1 MIRIFGALAI
11 GLLFGAGVSI
21 SGMINPAKVLGFLD
35 FAGNWDPTLGL
46 VMLGAL
52 IAAVPGYALAKRLDA
67 PLTET
72 KFRIPTARH
81 IDAPLVAGAVMFGI
95 GWGLVG
101 FCPGPAIAAIATG
114 LQDVLIFFA
123 AMLAGMGLFR
133 VFTLLRGDRGFR
145 PPA

>member
-1 MIRIFGALAI
+1 MIRILGALAI
-11 GLLFGAGVSI
+11 GLLFGAGVSV

-52 IAAVPGYALAKRLDA
+52 IAAVPGYALVRRLDA
-67 PLTET
+67 HLTEQR
-72 KFRIPTARH
+72 FQIPTARH
-81 IDAPLVAGAVMFGI
+81 IDVPLVAGALMFGV

-101 FCPGPAIAAIATG
+101 FCPGPAIAAVATG

-123 AMLAGMGLFR
+123 AMVAGMGLFQ
-133 VFTLLRGDRGFR
+133 VFDVLRRDQV
-145 PPA
+145 

>member
-1 MIRIFGALAI
+1 MIRILGALAI
-11 GLLFGAGVSI
+11 GLLFSAGVSV

-52 IAAVPGYALAKRLDA
+52 IAAVPGYALVRRLDA
-67 PLTET
+67 PLTEQR
-72 KFRIPTARH
+72 FQIPTARH
-81 IDAPLVAGAVMFGI
+81 IDVPLVAGALMFGV

-101 FCPGPAIAAIATG
+101 FCPGPAIAAVATG

-123 AMLAGMGLFR
+123 AMVAGMGLFR
-133 VFTLLRGDRGFR
+133 VFDVLRRDQV
-145 PPA
+145 

>member
-1 MIRIFGALAI
+1 MVAALI
-11 GLLFGAGVSI
+11 VGLLFGAGVSV

-35 FAGNWDPTLGL
+35 FAGDWDPTLGL

-52 IAAVPGYALAKRLDA
+52 IAAAPGYALAKRLDA
-67 PLTET
+67 PLTDHR
-72 KFRIPTARH
+72 FHIPTTRH
-81 IDAPLVAGAVMFGI
+81 IDVPLIAGALMFGV

-123 AMLAGMGLFR
+123 AMVAGMGFFR
-133 VFTLLRGDRGFR
+133 VFSIFR
-145 PPA
+145 RERA

>member
-1 MIRIFGALAI
+1 MIRILGALAI
-11 GLLFGAGVSI
+11 GLLFGAGVSV

-52 IAAVPGYALAKRLDA
+52 IAAVPGYALVRRLDA
-67 PLTET
+67 PLTEQR
-72 KFRIPTARH
+72 FQIPTARH
-81 IDAPLVAGAVMFGI
+81 IDVPLVAGALMFGV

-101 FCPGPAIAAIATG
+101 FCPGPAIAAVATG

-123 AMLAGMGLFR
+123 AMVAGMGLFR
-133 VFTLLRGDRGFR
+133 VFDVLRRDQV
-145 PPA
+145 

>member
-1 MIRIFGALAI
+1 MIRILGALAI
-11 GLLFGAGVSI
+11 GLLFGAGVSV

-52 IAAVPGYALAKRLDA
+52 IAAVPGYALVRRLDA
-67 PLTET
+67 PLTEQR
-72 KFRIPTARH
+72 FQIPTARH
-81 IDAPLVAGAVMFGI
+81 IDVPLVAGALMFWV

-101 FCPGPAIAAIATG
+101 FCPGPAIAAVATG

-123 AMLAGMGLFR
+123 AMVAGMGLFR
-133 VFTLLRGDRGFR
+133 VFDVLRRDQV
-145 PPA
+145 

>member
-1 MIRIFGALAI
+1 MIRILGALAI
-11 GLLFGAGVSI
+11 GLLFGAGVSV

-52 IAAVPGYALAKRLDA
+52 IAAVPGYALVRRLDA
-67 PLTET
+67 HLTEQR
-72 KFRIPTARH
+72 FQIPTARH
-81 IDAPLVAGAVMFGI
+81 IDVPLVAGALMFGV

-101 FCPGPAIAAIATG
+101 FCPGPAIAAVATG

-123 AMLAGMGLFR
+123 AMVAGMGLFR
-133 VFTLLRGDRGFR
+133 VFDVLRRDQV
-145 PPA
+145 

>member
-1 MIRIFGALAI
+1 MIRILGALAI

-52 IAAVPGYALAKRLDA
+52 IAAAPGYALARRLDT
-67 PLTET
+67 PLAEGR
-72 KFRIPTARH
+72 FRLPTARH
-81 IDAPLVAGAVMFGI
+81 IDVPLVAGAVMFGI

-101 FCPGPAIAAIATG
+101 FCPGPAVAAIATG

-133 VFTLLRGDRGFR
+133 VFTLLRGETRFR

>member
-1 MIRIFGALAI
+1 MTRFLGALAI

-46 VMLGAL
+46 VMVGAL
-52 IAAVPGYALAKRLDA
+52 IAAVPGYALANRLDA
-67 PLTET
+67 PLAVS

-81 IDAPLVAGAVMFGI
+81 VDVPLVAGAVMFGI

-101 FCPGPAIAAIATG
+101 FCPGPAIAAVATG

-133 VFTLLRGDRGFR
+133 IFTFLRREH
-145 PPA
+145 A